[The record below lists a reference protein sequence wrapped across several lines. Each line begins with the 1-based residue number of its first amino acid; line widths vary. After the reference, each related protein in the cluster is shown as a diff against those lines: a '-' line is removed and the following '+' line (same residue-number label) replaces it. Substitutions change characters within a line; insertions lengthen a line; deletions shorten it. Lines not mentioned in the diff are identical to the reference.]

1 MLSRIYEM
9 MSVYDMTEG
18 EMLEYVVYALEEAA
32 ANPSTTID
40 EDSFMDR
47 LNAYVIRSI
56 GDEGDEDDD
65 GDFDETNFNPYI
77 GSDDYGPD
85 SFGEEDAY

>member
-56 GDEGDEDDD
+56 GNEDDD
-65 GDFDETNFNPYI
+65 GDCDETNFNPYI
-77 GSDDYGPD
+77 GSEDYGPD
-85 SFGEEDAY
+85 SFGGEDDY